1 MGNPRHRESLGDN
14 LEEHFQ
20 VATEMQAETL
30 ETDGAREIFIE
41 IGQRG
46 AARDVWRWRHRRGH
60 LMDAE

>member
-1 MGNPRHRESLGDN
+1 
-14 LEEHFQ
+14 
-20 VATEMQAETL
+20 MQAETP

-46 AARDVWRWRHRRGH
+46 AARDVWRWRDRRGH